1 MLNQYVNLTP
11 QQKMAQMLQQQA
23 QQTPLQGGQ
32 QEMPQS
38 MGQAASQNPFGGV
51 QDAMKM
57 YQQASQQGDMQDY
70 KDYIARLKLGQA
82 QTGGMFDSANTQAPA
97 MTANN
102 YTG

>member
-1 MLNQYVNLTP
+1 MLNQYVNLSP

-23 QQTPLQGGQ
+23 QQTSLQGQ

-38 MGQAASQNPFGGV
+38 MGQQAAQNPFGGV

-57 YQQASQQGDMQDY
+57 YNQFNQQKDMQDY
-70 KDYIARLKLGQA
+70 KDYMARLKLGQA
-82 QTGGMFDSANTQAPA
+82 QTGGMFDSANAQAPA

>member
-1 MLNQYVNLTP
+1 MLNQYVNMTP

-23 QQTPLQGGQ
+23 QQTPMQGGQ

-57 YQQASQQGDMQDY
+57 YQQASQRNQMQDMQDY
-70 KDYIARLKLGQA
+70 MARIKLGQA
-82 QTGGMFDSANTQAPA
+82 QTGGMFDRGNAVGPDV
-97 MTANN
+97 TANN

>member
-1 MLNQYVNLTP
+1 MLNQYVNLSP

-23 QQTPLQGGQ
+23 QQTSLQGQ

-38 MGQAASQNPFGGV
+38 MGQAAAQNPFGGV

-57 YQQASQQGDMQDY
+57 YNQFNQQGDMQDY

-82 QTGGMFDSANTQAPA
+82 QTGGMFDSTNAQAPA

>member
-1 MLNQYVNLTP
+1 MLNQYVNLSP

-57 YQQASQQGDMQDY
+57 YNQFNQQGDMQDY

-82 QTGGMFDSANTQAPA
+82 QTGGMFDSANAGGGGY
-97 MTANN
+97 TANN
-102 YTG
+102 GT

>member
-23 QQTPLQGGQ
+23 QPTQLQGDMQ
-32 QEMPQS
+32 QQMPQ
-38 MGQAASQNPFGGV
+38 AQNPFGGV

-57 YQQASQQGDMQDY
+57 YQQASQRNQMQDY
-70 KDYIARLKLGQA
+70 QDYMARMKLAQS
-82 QTGGMFDSANTQAPA
+82 QTGGMFDRGNAVGPDV
-97 MTANN
+97 TANN

>member
-1 MLNQYVNLTP
+1 MLNQYVNLSP

-23 QQTPLQGGQ
+23 QQTSLQGQ

-57 YQQASQQGDMQDY
+57 YNQFSQQGDMQDY

-82 QTGGMFDSANTQAPA
+82 QTGGMFDRSNAQGGNY
-97 MTANN
+97 TANEG
-102 YTG
+102 T

>member
-38 MGQAASQNPFGGV
+38 MGQAAQNPFGGV

-57 YQQASQQGDMQDY
+57 YNQANQQNDMQDY
-70 KDYIARLKLGQA
+70 KDYIARLKLGQS
-82 QTGGMFDSANTQAPA
+82 QTGGMFDRGNAQGG
-97 MTANN
+97 N
-102 YTG
+102 YTGDMGN

>member
-23 QQTPLQGGQ
+23 QQTLLQGGQ

-57 YQQASQQGDMQDY
+57 YNQFNQQGDMQDY

-82 QTGGMFDSANTQAPA
+82 QTGGMFDSANAQAPA

>member
-23 QQTPLQGGQ
+23 QQTSLQRQ

-38 MGQAASQNPFGGV
+38 MGQQAAQNPFGGV

-57 YQQASQQGDMQDY
+57 YNQFNQQGDMQDY
-70 KDYIARLKLGQA
+70 KDYIARLKLGQS

>member
-38 MGQAASQNPFGGV
+38 MGQAAAQNPFGGV

-57 YQQASQQGDMQDY
+57 YNQFNQQGDMQDY
-70 KDYIARLKLGQA
+70 KDYIARLKLGQS
-82 QTGGMFDSANTQAPA
+82 QTRGMFDSANAQGG
-97 MTANN
+97 N
-102 YTG
+102 YTGDMGT